1 MTNIKNKDETVA
13 FLKKHNFFG
22 YPEEFI
28 TFYIQDMTPS
38 VSYEGKLLMEAPD
51 QLSLSPNGN
60 GGWFSSM
67 VKAGLLQS
75 LHDRQIDWIN
85 VFAVDNVLQK
95 IADPIFI
102 GATIATN
109 HLCGAKVV
117 RKANPEERVGVLCLE
132 DGRPSIVEYYEM
144 TEEML
149 HARNDDGNLSYSFG
163 VILNYLFRLDI
174 MEEIVKRELP
184 IHVVKKKIP
193 YYTVDGNYI
202 EPGEPNG
209 YKFEELALDLVHLF
223 DNCLP
228 FEVVREK
235 EFAPIKNASGDDSID
250 TARELLLK
258 QNILL

>member
-1 MTNIKNKDETVA
+1 
-13 FLKKHNFFG
+13 
-22 YPEEFI
+22 
-28 TFYIQDMTPS
+28 
-38 VSYEGKLLMEAPD
+38 
-51 QLSLSPNGN
+51 
-60 GGWFSSM
+60 
-67 VKAGLLQS
+67 LLQS

-174 MEEIVKRELP
+174 MEEIVKCELP

-193 YYTVDGNYI
+193 YYTVDGDYI

-258 QNILL
+258 QSIIL